1 MIYSLEELKNRIAP
15 VAEKY
20 HLRAVYL
27 FGSYARN
34 EATDDSDVD
43 VLIDRTDSIV
53 KSAFD
58 MGGLYNDLCE
68 SIEKE
73 VDLVTTYALT
83 QDSTQDR
90 TPWFTENVMRD
101 RVLIF
106 EQLILSILLYT
117 FFSNI
122 SCKFK

>member
-1 MIYSLEELKNRIAP
+1 MIYSLEELKNRIVP

-43 VLIDRTDSIV
+43 VLIDRTGSIV

-83 QDSTQDR
+83 QDSTRDR

-106 EQLILSILLYT
+106 EQQ
-117 FFSNI
+117 
-122 SCKFK
+122 